1 NLRAS
6 YTNTA
11 GATVT
16 DFIRRISDMTDSRP
30 FIVMPEGKTGGIG
43 LPVTF
48 RLSENAVTVDA
59 LPETAVLQERL
70 TSLAQSMQLKLD

>member
-1 NLRAS
+1 
-6 YTNTA
+6 
-11 GATVT
+11 
-16 DFIRRISDMTDSRP
+16 MTDSRP

-70 TSLAQSMQLKLD
+70 TRWLSQCN